1 MSQVQDL
8 SYLNAESVK
17 TADKQLLDLAVKARE
32 NDNAK
37 KESESSNLEAAIKL
51 MNNHEKAAPLK
62 EARAEKRFDKA
73 FEKEEAKVESK
84 PDAKV
89 ESKPETKIEEP
100 KIEEPKIE
108 EDKLKEIF
116 DRISKTDKRQ
126 QEVRKK
132 IEEAVKVTPEEKEL
146 IERYKKLEQLK
157 VDPISLIKELGLTLD
172 DIEKAKLS
180 SPKTPKEIE
189 LENQLIQM
197 EKQLR
202 DRDTTAEKEKN
213 DLTMERHM
221 SNIERTAKIEGYDII
236 EKLGLFNQVNA
247 YMEAKYEETQKIISY
262 KDACEAV
269 EDFYASQFDKI
280 KDSKKIAAKLNKLVE
295 KIQEEEVSQSI
306 SNKMVQVN
314 EVRERPMSEAERLQ
328 AAYKVLNGYDKARK

>member
-8 SYLNAESVK
+8 SYLNAESTK
-17 TADKQLLDLAVKARE
+17 SSDKQLLDLAVKARE

-37 KESESSNLEAAIKL
+37 KESNASNLEAAIKI

-62 EARAEKRFDKA
+62 EAKAEKSFDKA
-73 FEKEEAKVESK
+73 FEKEEIKT
-84 PDAKV
+84 
-89 ESKPETKIEEP
+89 ESKPEVKAESKPEA

-172 DIEKAKLS
+172 DIEKAKLNN
-180 SPKTPKEIE
+180 PKTPKEIE

-202 DRDTTAEKEKN
+202 DRDTTAEKERN

-280 KDSKKIAAKLNKLVE
+280 KDSKKIASKLNKLVE
-295 KIQEEEVSQSI
+295 KIQEEEEVSQSI

-314 EVRERPMSEAERLQ
+314 EVRERPMTEAERLQ

>member
-37 KESESSNLEAAIKL
+37 KESEFSNLEAAIKV

-62 EARAEKRFDKA
+62 EAQAEKRFDKA

-100 KIEEPKIE
+100 KIEE
-108 EDKLKEIF
+108 DKLKEIF

-126 QEVRKK
+126 QDVRKK

-172 DIEKAKLS
+172 DIEKAKLNN
-180 SPKTPKEIE
+180 PKTPKEIE

-236 EKLGLFNQVNA
+236 EKLGLFTQVNA

>member
-8 SYLNAESVK
+8 SYLNAESTK
-17 TADKQLLDLAVKARE
+17 SSDKQLLDLAVKARE

-37 KESESSNLEAAIKL
+37 KESSASNLEAAIKI

-62 EARAEKRFDKA
+62 EAKAEKSFDKA

-84 PDAKV
+84 PEVKA
-89 ESKPETKIEEP
+89 ESKPEA

-172 DIEKAKLS
+172 DIEKAKLN

-189 LENQLIQM
+189 LENQLLQM

-202 DRDTTAEKEKN
+202 DRDTIAEKEKN

-280 KDSKKIAAKLNKLVE
+280 KDSKKIASKLNKLVE

-314 EVRERPMSEAERLQ
+314 EVRERPMTEAERLQ

>member
-37 KESESSNLEAAIKL
+37 KESEFSNLEAAIKV

-62 EARAEKRFDKA
+62 EAQAEKRFDKA

-100 KIEEPKIE
+100 KIEE
-108 EDKLKEIF
+108 DKLKEIF

-126 QEVRKK
+126 QDVRKK

-202 DRDTTAEKEKN
+202 DRDSRAEKEKN

-236 EKLGLFNQVNA
+236 EKLGLFTQVNA

>member
-8 SYLNAESVK
+8 SYLNAESTK
-17 TADKQLLDLAVKARE
+17 SSDKQLLDLAVKARE

-37 KESESSNLEAAIKL
+37 KESNASNLEAAIKI

-62 EARAEKRFDKA
+62 EAKAEKSFDKA
-73 FEKEEAKVESK
+73 FEKEEIKT
-84 PDAKV
+84 
-89 ESKPETKIEEP
+89 ESKPEVKAESKPEA

-172 DIEKAKLS
+172 DIEKAKLNN
-180 SPKTPKEIE
+180 PKTPKEIE

-314 EVRERPMSEAERLQ
+314 EVRERPMTEAERLQ

>member
-37 KESESSNLEAAIKL
+37 KESSASNLEAAIKI

-62 EARAEKRFDKA
+62 EAKAEKSFDKA
-73 FEKEEAKVESK
+73 FEKEEIKT
-84 PDAKV
+84 
-89 ESKPETKIEEP
+89 ESKPEVKAESKPEA

-172 DIEKAKLS
+172 DIEKAKLN

-202 DRDTTAEKEKN
+202 DRDTTAEKERN

-280 KDSKKIAAKLNKLVE
+280 KDSKKIASKLNKLVE

-314 EVRERPMSEAERLQ
+314 EVRERPMTEAERLQ

>member
-62 EARAEKRFDKA
+62 EAQAEKRFDKA

-89 ESKPETKIEEP
+89 ESKSET

-202 DRDTTAEKEKN
+202 DRDSRAEKEKN

-236 EKLGLFNQVNA
+236 EKLGLFTQVNA

-269 EDFYASQFDKI
+269 EEYYASQFDKI
-280 KDSKKIAAKLNKLVE
+280 KDSKKMAAKLNKLVE
-295 KIQEEEVSQSI
+295 KVQEEEVSQSI